1 MRKFHDGRD
10 WFFEKR
16 FGLFVH
22 WGLYA
27 LTGWHEQMEWRG
39 RMPRREYDKLID
51 RFNPVHFDPEQWLD
65 DMQEAGM
72 EYLCF
77 TTKHHDGFCMFDT
90 QYTDFNIM
98 HTPYKKDIVGML
110 SEACRKRNIPFGI
123 YYSIPDWHHKNY
135 PNAYRHHEMFGPRPT
150 DEPDEDLYFEYV
162 RNQMRELLTNYGEI
176 SQVFWDINVLEHY
189 DPSFNEMIRRLQPNC
204 VINDRGPDAGDF
216 STPERH
222 VPDGFSFKRPTEAVQ
237 SLGRESWGYKTD
249 EDYYSCKYLMRS
261 IDKILAMG
269 GNYKLNV
276 GPMPDG
282 RWSEKDRAILK
293 KLGSWYG
300 RCKEAFGDAQPATTM
315 LVQSPN
321 YANPRDDVLLTRRG
335 NDIYVHACNDLQ
347 TSAIILRPLIQQ
359 PVRAT
364 LLNNGQELETG
375 VDLVPFFWREKPYL
389 RIRGLPVD
397 TLSDEVLVVKLEFG
411 DEYCM

>member
-51 RFNPVHFDPEQWLD
+51 RFNPVHCDPEQWLD

-110 SEACRKRNIPFGI
+110 SEACHKRNIPFGI

-135 PNAYRHHEMFGPRPT
+135 PK
-150 DEPDEDLYFEYV
+150 
-162 RNQMRELLTNYGEI
+162 
-176 SQVFWDINVLEHY
+176 
-189 DPSFNEMIRRLQPNC
+189 MI
-204 VINDRGPDAGDF
+204 
-216 STPERH
+216 
-222 VPDGFSFKRPTEAVQ
+222 
-237 SLGRESWGYKTD
+237 
-249 EDYYSCKYLMRS
+249 
-261 IDKILAMG
+261 
-269 GNYKLNV
+269 
-276 GPMPDG
+276 
-282 RWSEKDRAILK
+282 
-293 KLGSWYG
+293 
-300 RCKEAFGDAQPATTM
+300 
-315 LVQSPN
+315 
-321 YANPRDDVLLTRRG
+321 
-335 NDIYVHACNDLQ
+335 
-347 TSAIILRPLIQQ
+347 
-359 PVRAT
+359 
-364 LLNNGQELETG
+364 
-375 VDLVPFFWREKPYL
+375 
-389 RIRGLPVD
+389 
-397 TLSDEVLVVKLEFG
+397 
-411 DEYCM
+411 